1 MGKDSIRR
9 TLDEG
14 VFNEA
19 LVELNNDFLN
29 DLPDKPE
36 NLFKYTSRRVEPEI
50 SNNIS
55 YDLGRKMLDYRLSD
69 KEYFITFLKIVRY
82 VFNGKKPSKTPES
95 NILLSQTGAGKSNL
109 RELILRQNPNSVII
123 DSDKFK
129 RFRSDADDIFEK
141 DAPHFGALTG
151 IDSYDHANNIN
162 RYAMEKGYNI
172 LVECAPS
179 LSQGMIGVD
188 IDLMEKYSY
197 NINYHALAVGNL
209 ISSFSIHKRYE
220 KDIRDEKMKG
230 EAKLTDLGRHDD
242 SYDAMTNVIKNINTN
257 KLFIYRRG
265 TENEN
270 YVPVLID
277 ATDKITKFEELQH
290 VSNMSYAKEQNKLNM
305 PDYNELKKQMKE
317 RQAVS
322 TQLEQLEKIRDN
334 FLLFCLKAKIK
345 THVFDDLLEI

>member
-9 TLDEG
+9 NLDES
-14 VFNEA
+14 VLKEA
-19 LVELNNDFLN
+19 LLELNDDFLN
-29 DLPDKPE
+29 DLPDTPK
-36 NLFKYTSRRVEPEI
+36 NLFKYVSRRVEPEI

-69 KEYFITFLKIVRY
+69 KEYFIAFLKIVRY
-82 VFNGKKPSKTPES
+82 VFNGKEPSKTPKS

-109 RELILRQNPNSVII
+109 RELILRKNPNSVII

-172 LVECAPS
+172 LIECAPS

-188 IDLMEKYSY
+188 TDMMEEHSY
-197 NINYHALAVGNL
+197 DINYHALAVGNL
-209 ISSFSIHKRYE
+209 ISAFSIHKRYE

-230 EAKLTDLGRHDD
+230 EAKLTDLGRHND
-242 SYDAMTNVIKNINTN
+242 SYNAMIEIIKNIDSD

-265 TENEN
+265 TKNEN
-270 YVPVLID
+270 YVPILIH
-277 ATDKITKFEELQH
+277 AINKVEKFKELQH
-290 VSNMSYAKEQNKLNM
+290 ESNISYIEEQSSAKLS
-305 PDYNELKKQMKE
+305 DYYDIKRQMQE
-317 RQAVS
+317 RQAAPV
-322 TQLEQLEKIRDN
+322 QLEQLEKIKDEL
-334 FLLFCLKAKIK
+334 LLFCLREQKDAK
-345 THVFDDLLEI
+345 VFEDFLEM